1 MIRHYVQEYEI
12 LMKLKFPACS
22 ALKGE
27 RVVQGLTIFDMTEGS
42 ITTANKQ
49 TYGLCKLAA

>member
-1 MIRHYVQEYEI
+1 MYYERFGVLDVPALFKLTTDERMIRHYIVEYEK

-27 RVVQGLTIFDMTEGS
+27 RVV
-42 ITTANKQ
+42 
-49 TYGLCKLAA
+49 